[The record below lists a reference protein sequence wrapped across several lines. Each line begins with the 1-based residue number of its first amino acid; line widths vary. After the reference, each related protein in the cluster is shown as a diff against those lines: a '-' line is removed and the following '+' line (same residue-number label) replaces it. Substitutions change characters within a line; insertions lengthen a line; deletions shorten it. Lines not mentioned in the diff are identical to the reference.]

1 MSERNRTWSRALL
14 VAAAGALTAAGVMA
28 GRRTPVEA
36 GAGITGRG
44 RPTHPVSR
52 RIREAG
58 FEPED
63 ISARGTA
70 LVIASWISMVI
81 VVAGGLLWL
90 LSFYIHQDRA
100 DAPHVT
106 AQTGAAVVP
115 PGPRLQAD
123 PPRDLAALRE
133 HEGEVLN
140 NYASLPGDATHVRV
154 PLGRAMELVVGR
166 SLDPQ
171 PDPSAKP

>member
-44 RPTHPVSR
+44 RPSHPVNR
-52 RIREAG
+52 RVREAG

-63 ISARGTA
+63 MSARGAA
-70 LVIASWISMVI
+70 LVIAGWITMVI
-81 VVAGGLLWL
+81 VVVGGLLFL

-100 DAPHVT
+100 ESPHVT

-133 HEGEVLN
+133 HEGQVLN
-140 NYASLPGDATHVRV
+140 NYALLPDDATHVRV
-154 PLGRAMELVVGR
+154 PLSRAMELVVGH